1 LDVPVEEHEYQRMF
15 DMEEDYWW
23 YVGLHRLVLDV
34 LCERRLAGTTGTI
47 LDAGCG
53 TGRLITLLQTA
64 GFQTVGID
72 SAGEALRLSTRRGIG
87 DLVQASVEHIP
98 CRTDTFDLLVSLD
111 VLSCLD
117 ADRTRRTFGE
127 MRRVIK
133 SGGYLV
139 LNLPAYDF
147 LRSSHDAAQH
157 IVHRFSRGELRSLLR
172 EAGFA
177 LEVCTYRNTLLL
189 PLFATVRLL
198 RRYSTNHNTCL
209 QSDLRPIPRRFNS
222 FMTRILLSEN
232 RFIRKGLH
240 LPAGLSLF
248 CIARNPQ

>member
-1 LDVPVEEHEYQRMF
+1 MEEHEYKRMY

-23 YVGLHRLVLDV
+23 YVGLHRLVLDF
-34 LCERRLAGTTGTI
+34 LCERRLANSTHTI

-53 TGRLITLLQTA
+53 TGRLITLLQSA

-72 SAGEALRLSTRRGIG
+72 SAGEALRLSTSRGIR
-87 DLVQASVEHIP
+87 DLVQASIEQIP
-98 CRTDTFDLLVSLD
+98 CRTGTFDLLVSLD

-117 ADRTRRTFGE
+117 VEQTRRAFGE

-133 SGGYLV
+133 PGGYLV

-157 IVHRFSRGELRSLLR
+157 IVHRFSRGELRSMLR

-177 LEVCTYRNTLLL
+177 LEVCTYRNTVLL
-189 PLFATVRLL
+189 PLAATVRLL
-198 RRYSTNHNTCL
+198 RRYSTNNDTCL
-209 QSDLRPIPRRFNS
+209 QSDLRPIPGRVNS
-222 FMTRILLSEN
+222 FLTRILLSEN
-232 RFIRKGLH
+232 LLIRKGLR
-240 LPAGLSLF
+240 LPAGLSVF
-248 CIARNPQ
+248 CIARNPL